1 MQAEQAC
8 EHAEIPVGA
17 DYEGGARVIVY
28 KDHPEFRPNMTP
40 LQVLHAGAFGGGYFR
55 KIHSGVLGRD
65 VSGDYKEFGWDIDEN
80 LLTRDLPDVKL
91 NKFKVH
97 AGTSLADWES
107 KGWIKAQDP
116 RGFFQWWCR
125 FHYHG
130 RRTADD
136 ARQIK
141 RWLAFAGPKGR
152 FFVRVVNMHKRAH
165 KKHPDPSISPVIQ
178 QSLLHWGRVLTDID
192 LE

>member
-1 MQAEQAC
+1 MQ
-8 EHAEIPVGA
+8 PDDVV
-17 DYEGGARVIVY
+17 GGARVIVY
-28 KDHPEFRPNMTP
+28 KDHPEFRPNITP
-40 LQVLHAGAFGGGYFR
+40 EAVLRAGAFGGTYFR
-55 KIHSGVLGRD
+55 RIHSGVLGRD
-65 VSGDYKEFGWDIDEN
+65 VEGDYKKYKWNIPDN
-80 LLTRDLPDVKL
+80 LLTRQEYDASL
-91 NKFKVH
+91 NKFGVH

-116 RGFFQWWCR
+116 RGWFEWWVR
-125 FHYHG
+125 FNMG

-136 ARQIK
+136 ERQIK

-165 KKHPDPSISPVIQ
+165 KKHPDPNISPVIQ
-178 QSLLHWGRVLTDID
+178 QSLLHWGRVLTDSD